1 MLKEI
6 KNINLEKKTKE
17 NIKMFYT
24 NCILLKTNELG
35 RTEQKEYI
43 KEIKKRKIVKN
54 IKARNLKQLIKK
66 ILLNISIKL
75 YLKMRWMYEN
85 V

>member
-24 NCILLKTNELG
+24 NCILLKTNELD

-75 YLKMRWMYEN
+75 YLKMR
-85 V
+85 